1 MLTAG
6 KKDLE
11 TRAMRTSFFVK
22 TLLIQYKKG
31 LLR

>member
-1 MLTAG
+1 MLTVG

-22 TLLIQYKKG
+22 TMLIPYQKG
-31 LLR
+31 F